1 MTENDDEQ
9 LVSFGRFA
17 LMGVTPRISSP
28 SPANGK
34 AISDV
39 FNTSRESRLIEPRI
53 SRNRG
58 NLYSALSELIVAN
71 GAKQIFEKH

>member
-17 LMGVTPRISSP
+17 PTGVTPRISSP

-34 AISDV
+34 AISEV
-39 FNTSRESRLIEPRI
+39 FNTSQESRLIERRT

-58 NLYSALSELIVAN
+58 NLYSALSEMIVAN
-71 GAKQIFEKH
+71 GAKEIFEKR